1 VGAGVVF
8 GLVQLGVSSWFGPQL
23 ADILAALATMGA
35 LVMVLRFRR
44 PAGEA
49 GMLARFT
56 GGGVESSQ
64 AAIPFPAPVPG
75 RRAMLFA
82 WMPYGLLV
90 GCVLLWGWGPWQR
103 AMSALTLVLRWPGL
117 DDVVRRMPPIVAAP
131 SAYHARFTL
140 NWLAAAGTACM
151 AATLL
156 SVAWLRLCGRLKA
169 GQFVRILGGVAR
181 QLRLPTAIVTTVLGI
196 AFLMNYCGA
205 TATLGLGF
213 AATGRL
219 FPLFSALLGWVGVF
233 LTGSDTSANALF
245 GNLQVV
251 TAGRLGFDPVL
262 MAAANSSG
270 GVMGKMISLQ
280 TIAIAAA
287 ATGLSAGE
295 QVKLFRLMLRHS
307 LVLALLTGAVVLG
320 YAYVLRVG

>member
-1 VGAGVVF
+1 
-8 GLVQLGVSSWFGPQL
+8 
-23 ADILAALATMGA
+23 
-35 LVMVLRFRR
+35 
-44 PAGEA
+44 
-49 GMLARFT
+49 
-56 GGGVESSQ
+56 
-64 AAIPFPAPVPG
+64 
-75 RRAMLFA
+75 
-82 WMPYGLLV
+82 
-90 GCVLLWGWGPWQR
+90 
-103 AMSALTLVLRWPGL
+103 
-117 DDVVRRMPPIVAAP
+117 
-131 SAYHARFTL
+131 
-140 NWLAAAGTACM
+140 M